1 VKISEFRQTGLIELL
16 ILLVESELKI
26 SEIIDFIP
34 QQSAYRSIAVLEKLD
49 LITVKRGEYNKKY
62 YSLTNKGQSFSSRLF
77 FFLHNSIYSPHFSF
91 LSQNGKN
98 LSKNY
103 HKKQS
108 YLQPFLAPEIRN
120 LIHPRRR
127 KKREMLDTFV
137 IENRKKFVSV

>member
-62 YSLTNKGQSFSSRLF
+62 YSLTNKG
-77 FFLHNSIYSPHFSF
+77 
-91 LSQNGKN
+91 
-98 LSKNY
+98 
-103 HKKQS
+103 KKIAQ
-108 YLQPFLAPEIRN
+108 LL
-120 LIHPRRR
+120 
-127 KKREMLDTFV
+127 LD
-137 IENRKKFVSV
+137 IENILQD